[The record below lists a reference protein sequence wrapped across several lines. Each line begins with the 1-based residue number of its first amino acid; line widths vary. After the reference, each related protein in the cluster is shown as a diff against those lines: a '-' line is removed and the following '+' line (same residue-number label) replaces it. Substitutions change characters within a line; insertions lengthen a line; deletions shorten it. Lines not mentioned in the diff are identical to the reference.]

1 MRTLMN
7 FLAAY
12 RRPAL
17 ALLLSTFSAVAC
29 ASADARPRIPILSP
43 PVLWDGW
50 EAYYHIMHYEG
61 DRSADVQ

>member
-1 MRTLMN
+1 MRTVMN

-12 RRPAL
+12 RR
-17 ALLLSTFSAVAC
+17 V
-29 ASADARPRIPILSP
+29 SP

-61 DRSADVQ
+61 DRSADVK